1 MTYANQLLENFNIAA
16 DPRSAP
22 AAQAPEVHFYGCGT
36 CGVAGEEC
44 DCPSP
49 PAGVDPV
56 CGTHFYGTDISEKL
70 PMKWAVCPVCDG
82 KGSHVNPS
90 IDANGISREQFEE
103 DPDFAEQ
110 YWNGTYDQTC
120 TRCKGRTTVPVV
132 DEDACDAELLKLY
145 RQQLQ
150 DERNDR
156 ACKLAELRV
165 GA

>member
-1 MTYANQLLENFNIAA
+1 MTTMDDLNYAR
-16 DPRSAP
+16 DPRTQGPAEAP
-22 AAQAPEVHFYGCGT
+22 VVYMDDGS
-36 CGVAGEEC
+36 EE
-44 DCPSP
+44 P
-49 PAGVDPV
+49 
-56 CGTHFYGTDISEKL
+56 L

-90 IDANGISREQFEE
+90 IDANGISREQFED

-132 DEDACDAELLKLY
+132 DEDACDSLLLAMY
-145 RQQLQ
+145 RRQQQ
-150 DERNDR
+150 EEADDR
-156 ACKLAELRV
+156 RTQLAEMGM